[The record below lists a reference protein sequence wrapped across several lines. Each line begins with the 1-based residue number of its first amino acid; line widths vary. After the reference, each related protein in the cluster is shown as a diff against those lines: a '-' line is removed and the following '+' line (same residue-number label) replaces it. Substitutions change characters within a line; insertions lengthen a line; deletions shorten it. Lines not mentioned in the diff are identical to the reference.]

1 MSYQAI
7 TIRHLTFLS
16 PLKPPATVSFEE
28 GMNIIQG
35 ASDTGKSFI
44 VSSIDFMFGAKP
56 PLKEIPQRVG
66 YDTILLGLQSADGK
80 EYTLKRS
87 VQGGSFTCYEGL
99 LFEPDDEKK
108 LYSLASKHNANK
120 KENISRFLLGMANLD
135 GRMLRTNKNG
145 NTRMLSF
152 RELSKLVVVQEGAII
167 KEGSPIETGQNTS
180 KTIEYSLFKMMLT
193 GIDDSSISVTGPS
206 KEEEYKTKGRLEV
219 MEQLLEEYEVDL
231 ENSVEEPEDL
241 DEQLEKLEQTI
252 DKRRDSVSLS
262 ERQFSRLSQRR
273 RNLWDMSQEYK
284 DRFDEIGKLV
294 DRFQLLRDH
303 YESDLQR
310 LGAIK
315 ESGTLFVYQ
324 EPIPCP
330 LCGTPP
336 DSQPQ
341 CSACEHDVETV
352 VKAASIEAAKIQTLI
367 VELDETVEDL
377 HNEALMLEEKLGSVN
392 SAMKQLQDD
401 INTTIAPKLTEG
413 REAYSDL
420 LDKKSEIV
428 SALKLV
434 EKIKNLRKAI
444 LEHEEPKDK
453 PEEIETVGE
462 NIPKLI
468 LDDFSKLLEGYLA
481 KWHFPETGRVYFSEE
496 NKDFVI
502 ASKPRSSTGK
512 GLRAITHSAFTC
524 SLIDYCATK
533 DIPHPGFVVIDSPLV
548 AYKEPDGEQDDLSGS
563 DLKDRFYRDLASRE
577 ANQQYIVI
585 ENQEPPSDIEAAI
598 NLIKFTKNPHEGR
611 YGFFPVASQ
620 SV

>member
-1 MSYQAI
+1 MSYQPI
-7 TIRHLTFLS
+7 IIRHLTFLS
-16 PLKPPATVSFEE
+16 PIQPSATVLFNE
-28 GMNIIQG
+28 GTNVIQG

-44 VSSIDFMFGAKP
+44 VSSIDFMLGANP
-56 PLKEIPQRVG
+56 PLKEIPQRIG
-66 YDTILLGLQSADGK
+66 YDTILLGLQSADGN

-99 LFEPDDEKK
+99 LLEPDEGKK
-108 LYSLASKHNANK
+108 LYSLASKHNAKK
-120 KENISRFLLGMANLD
+120 KENISRFLLGMTGLD
-135 GRMLRTNKNG
+135 ERMLRTNKKG

-152 RELSKLVVVQEGAII
+152 RELSKLVVVQEAAII
-167 KEGSPIETGQNTS
+167 KEGSPVETGQYMS
-180 KTIEYSLFKMMLT
+180 KTFEYSLFKMMLT
-193 GIDDSSISVTGPS
+193 GIDDSSISPTGPS

-219 MEQLLEEYEVDL
+219 MEQLLEEYEVDF
-231 ENSVEEPEDL
+231 ENSIDTPEDL
-241 DEQLEKLEQTI
+241 DEQLERIEQTI
-252 DKRRDSVSLS
+252 DKRRESVSLS
-262 ERQFSRLSQRR
+262 ERQFAELSKRR
-273 RNLWDMSQEYK
+273 RNLWDISQENK

-294 DRFQLLRDH
+294 ERFQLLRDH

-324 EPIPCP
+324 EQIPCP

-352 VKAASIEAAKIQTLI
+352 VRAASIEATKIQTLV

-377 HNEALMLEEKLGSVN
+377 HKEALMLEERMGVVN
-392 SAMKQLQDD
+392 AAMKQLQND
-401 INTTIAPKLTEG
+401 IDTTIAPKLTEG

-420 LDKKSEIV
+420 LDKRSDLV
-428 SALKLV
+428 AALKLLD
-434 EKIKNLRKAI
+434 KIQKLRKAI
-444 LEHEEPKDK
+444 LEHEEER
-453 PEEIETVGE
+453 PEEVESVGE

-468 LDDFSKLLEGYLA
+468 LDEFSKLLEDYLK

-496 NKDFVI
+496 TKDFVI

-524 SLIDYCATK
+524 GLIDYCAAK
-533 DIPHPGFVVIDSPLV
+533 GIPHPGFVVIDSPLV

-577 ANQQYIVI
+577 ANQQYIVV
-585 ENQEPPSDIEAAI
+585 ENEEPPSDVVATI

-611 YGFFPVASQ
+611 YGFFPVVSQ